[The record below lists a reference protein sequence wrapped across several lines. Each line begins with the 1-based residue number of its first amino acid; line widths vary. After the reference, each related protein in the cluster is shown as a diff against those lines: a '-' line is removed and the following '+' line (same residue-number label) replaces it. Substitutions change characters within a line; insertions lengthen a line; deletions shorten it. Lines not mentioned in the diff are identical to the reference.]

1 MYSPRQ
7 RPGSDVAPLLLIM
20 AMARGQKVLIYGIG
34 VLLGMMI
41 LTVMPRKEPK
51 EPHPWHEQTAPD
63 GYYPLTFTDDYGREL
78 TLERQPR
85 WFVSLAPS
93 ITEMLFAM
101 EMGDHL
107 LAVTEWDAYPAK
119 AKALRDAGSS
129 VGAIDQPDLE
139 IIAGLGPDLVIAS
152 GHTPAAVLGRIEQ
165 LSPARAVSLHHES
178 FADVLADIGQLGR
191 LAGVPGRALALIRS
205 LEARKN
211 VILDLVDSRREHAP
225 CRAVILLHLE
235 EGLLPGWS
243 PGAGT
248 WMGDLIEMAHGENI
262 AARLGASWGQLSLE
276 AVLAAD
282 PEVIFVKDGATPAAQ
297 ERLRA
302 RVESL
307 AQHPVWSQVSAVR
320 NNRIVMVENGPFS
333 IPGPR
338 MVEAL
343 ATVAQGLWPDLAIPD
358 APNPFPED

>member
-1 MYSPRQ
+1 ML
-7 RPGSDVAPLLLIM
+7 V
-20 AMARGQKVLIYGIG
+20 YGIG
-34 VLLGMMI
+34 VLIGVMI
-41 LTVMPRKEPK
+41 LTVMPRKGPK
-51 EPHPWHEQTAPD
+51 EPHPWHEQTAPE
-63 GYYPLTFTDDYGREL
+63 GYYPLTLRDDLGREI

-107 LAVTEWDAYPAK
+107 LAVTEWDAYPEK

-152 GHTPAAVLGRIEQ
+152 SHTPAAVLGRIEQ
-165 LSPARAVSLHHES
+165 LSPAARAVSLHHDS

-191 LAGVPGRALALIRS
+191 IVGVPGRALSLIRS
-205 LEARKN
+205 LEARKAA
-211 VILDLVDSRREHAP
+211 ILDQVDSRREHAP
-225 CRAVILLHLE
+225 RRAVILLHLE

-243 PGAGT
+243 PGSGT

-262 AARLGASWGQLSLE
+262 AARLGSSWGQLSLE

-282 PEVIFVKDGATPAAQ
+282 PEVIFVKDGTTPAAQ

-302 RVESL
+302 RVDGL

-320 NNRIVMVENGPFS
+320 NNRVIMVENGPFS

-343 ATVAQGLWPDLAIPD
+343 ATVARGLWPELTIPEVSAHSEPHGD
-358 APNPFPED
+358 